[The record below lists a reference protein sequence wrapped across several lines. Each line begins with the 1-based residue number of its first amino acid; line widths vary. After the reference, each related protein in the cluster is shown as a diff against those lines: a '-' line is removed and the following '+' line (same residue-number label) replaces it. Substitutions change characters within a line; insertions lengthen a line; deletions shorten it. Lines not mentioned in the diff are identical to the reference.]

1 MSDSQSDDEEG
12 NATTE
17 AEEDVFGYSKKG
29 SWDDVVEFAKEITRS
44 FKDAGIDPDVVDEW
58 EGWRP
63 RSKEEEGKMREKT
76 AEKAKTEKGKKPS
89 EKAGEAAEHLS
100 DTSRHTAEGD
110 VSKAAEKATKSAK
123 SAGEAAGGAGR
134 SVLRTVEDW
143 VYKNITTQTSPL
155 YIDTESFNASLTVPT
170 PIAKRIKGIVG
181 SGSEE
186 EYTLS
191 INPESEDVED
201 ALDETFGSEAESE
214 ISEEMAKDDDTDTGS
229 GNE

>member
-1 MSDSQSDDEEG
+1 MSDQESEDSAGSETDAE
-12 NATTE
+12 TE
-17 AEEDVFGYSKKG
+17 TGTDAEEDVFGYSKKG

-44 FKDAGIDPDVVDEW
+44 FKDAGIDPEVVEEW

-63 RSKEEEGKMREKT
+63 RTEEREGEMREKT
-76 AEKAKTEKGKKPS
+76 AEKAKTEKGEKPS

-100 DTSRHTAEGD
+100 DTSKHTAEGD

-134 SVLRTVEDW
+134 SVMRTVEDW
-143 VYKNITTQTSPL
+143 VFKNITTQTSPL
-155 YIDTESFNASLTVPT
+155 YLDAESFNASLTVPT

-181 SGSEE
+181 GEDEE

-191 INPESEDVED
+191 INPESEEVED
-201 ALDETFGSEAESE
+201 ALNDTFGSEAED
-214 ISEEMAKDDDTDTGS
+214 EETQ
-229 GNE
+229 E